1 MGQSQYQIGQ
11 QYLLGSLLFICILLL
26 FILVLLRNV
35 IQRKKAE
42 REVEEAK
49 DHLQG
54 SYQELAATHAQLLA
68 SEQELHRQFLEL
80 QTNREALR
88 LSRERYRL
96 AMEGSEGGIWDWDF
110 GEKKIFISTRGRN
123 MIDLSHTQTTFNYE
137 VIMDQVYP
145 EDLSLTIDVLK
156 SHLQQRTPY
165 FRVEQRMKTKTGE
178 YQWFNIRG
186 KAIFDTAGQPLRM
199 AGSITNIQEHKQA
212 EAKIKYMAYY
222 DELTG
227 LPNRALF
234 FIKLREA
241 LEQREKTNGFV
252 GIFFLD
258 IDTFKAVNDSIGHQ
272 YGDQLLQRIA
282 ILLKTYTG
290 TDLCARVGGDGFII
304 IRSDLQSKEDAI
316 TIAQDIIH
324 AFDQP
329 FSLQERE
336 IYLSISMGIAVAP
349 EDGTDADTLFKNA
362 DSVMYSL
369 KKAGQNTYRLY
380 DQEVHLESLQKIE
393 MERELRKAL
402 EREELELYYQPQVDL
417 KGDYI
422 TGAEALIR
430 WNHPTKGQIPPGKF
444 ISLAEQTGL
453 IIPIG
458 EWVIE
463 EACRQMK
470 EWKEKKLGIQYLAI
484 NLSGRQFQDRNLI
497 DNINE
502 KIEKYGLNP
511 SDLELEITE
520 TIAMENLEYAIATL
534 ESLENMGFNIS
545 LDDFGT
551 GYSSMNYLKHL
562 PISTVKIDRSFLEDI
577 MEGDEGERA
586 IIEAVIAL
594 AHANQLKVVAEG
606 IETNEQ
612 LEFLRAQNC
621 DKGQGYLFSRPLSVS
636 ALEKLLQKRA
646 KLYE

>member
-1 MGQSQYQIGQ
+1 
-11 QYLLGSLLFICILLL
+11 
-26 FILVLLRNV
+26 
-35 IQRKKAE
+35 
-42 REVEEAK
+42 
-49 DHLQG
+49 
-54 SYQELAATHAQLLA
+54 
-68 SEQELHRQFLEL
+68 
-80 QTNREALR
+80 
-88 LSRERYRL
+88 
-96 AMEGSEGGIWDWDF
+96 
-110 GEKKIFISTRGRN
+110 
-123 MIDLSHTQTTFNYE
+123 
-137 VIMDQVYP
+137 
-145 EDLSLTIDVLK
+145 
-156 SHLQQRTPY
+156 
-165 FRVEQRMKTKTGE
+165 
-178 YQWFNIRG
+178 
-186 KAIFDTAGQPLRM
+186 
-199 AGSITNIQEHKQA
+199 
-212 EAKIKYMAYY
+212 
-222 DELTG
+222 
-227 LPNRALF
+227 
-234 FIKLREA
+234 
-241 LEQREKTNGFV
+241 
-252 GIFFLD
+252 
-258 IDTFKAVNDSIGHQ
+258 
-272 YGDQLLQRIA
+272 
-282 ILLKTYTG
+282 
-290 TDLCARVGGDGFII
+290 DLCARVGGDGFII

-453 IIPIG
+453 IILIG